1 MMKSKHTNH
10 KPDALLA
17 LLVTL
22 GVMLTSTAGAS
33 GSFLSKPNLA
43 DLQDGDV
50 TLASS
55 ERSGAGIHMSL
66 MSPSLLGGSN
76 QSSHVVT
83 SSASTLPNIYL
94 SLRLPW

>member
-1 MMKSKHTNH
+1 MMKSKQKKRKPHT
-10 KPDALLA
+10 LLA
-17 LLVTL
+17 LLVTT

-33 GSFLSKPNLA
+33 GSFLSKPNFA

-55 ERSGAGIHMSL
+55 GRNGAGIHMSVT
-66 MSPSLLGGSN
+66 SPSLSGGSS
-76 QSSHVVT
+76 QPSDAVT
-83 SSASTLPNIYL
+83 SSAVMLPNVYL